1 MKKTTAYETERLLIR
16 PTNIEDAEFI
26 FELLN
31 SPKWLKHIGDRKIK
45 TVQDAKVYIETK
57 MLPQFKSLGFSNNTV
72 IRKTDNL
79 KIGTCGLY
87 NRIGL
92 EGVDIGFAFLPAYE
106 KQGYAFEAANKIKQV
121 AIDELGLTE
130 ISGISTK
137 DNIASHKLLEKLGL
151 TLQGTINLPND
162 EEELLLF
169 KL

>member
-1 MKKTTAYETERLLIR
+1 MHHDQTYQTERLLIR
-16 PTNIEDAEFI
+16 PTDIEDAEFI

-31 SPKWLKHIGDRKIK
+31 SPKWIKYIGNREIN
-45 TVQDAKVYIETK
+45 TVADAKAYIETK
-57 MLPQFKSLGFSNNTV
+57 MLPQLKLLGFSNNTV
-72 IRKTDNL
+72 IRKADNV

-87 NRIGL
+87 NRVGL

-121 AIDELGLTE
+121 AIDELGITE

-137 DNIASHKLLEKLGL
+137 DNTVSHKLLEKLGL
-151 TLQGTINLPND
+151 TLKGTINLPND
-162 EEELLLF
+162 NEELLHF